1 VAEWNDTVTVQKVFH
16 RSHGLQRLFCNLSL
30 SERLNMLRI
39 ADGFYSFE
47 VRRHFILMIVGRF
60 PSSEYLRVEL
70 EICLKAINVNVFGL

>member
-1 VAEWNDTVTVQKVFH
+1 
-16 RSHGLQRLFCNLSL
+16 
-30 SERLNMLRI
+30 MLRI